1 MANLGNYAATQ
12 AVLYKYGFRTRKK
25 YGQNFLIDASVLER
39 IAEAAGLAK
48 EDHVLEI
55 GPGIGTLTQVLAE
68 KAADVTAVEIDD
80 WLIPILGETLAD
92 YPNADVEHMDF
103 MEYDVAKWDAS
114 LTDGPRKAV
123 ANLPY
128 YITTPVL
135 MKLLTCG
142 VRFENMLFMVQKEV
156 AERILAAPGTKD
168 YGALSLAAAYYAKV
182 ENVGTVSRACFL
194 PSPAVESALLRLTMY
209 EEPPV
214 KVNDPE
220 QMFRV
225 IRASFNQRRKTLVNG
240 IANFEG
246 FSFTREEASKA
257 LETIGLPA
265 AVRGETLTLAQFA
278 ELSDALGGL
287 AKEQKEL

>member
-12 AVLYKYGFRTRKK
+12 AILYKYGFRTRKK
-25 YGQNFLIDASVLER
+25 YGQNFLIDHSVLER
-39 IAEAAGLAK
+39 IAEAAGLNG

-68 KAADVTAVEIDD
+68 TAADVTAVEIDD
-80 WLIPILGETLAD
+80 WLIPILEETLAD
-92 YPNADVEHMDF
+92 YPNARVEHMDF
-103 MEYDVAKWDAS
+103 LEYDVAQWDAS
-114 LTDGPRKAV
+114 LPAGPRKAV

-135 MKLLTCG
+135 MKLLGSG

-156 AERILAAPGTKD
+156 AERILAEPGTKD

-182 ENVGTVSRACFL
+182 EDVGTVSRSCFL

-209 EEPPV
+209 ETPPV
-214 KVNDPE
+214 SVQDPE
-220 QMFRV
+220 LMFRV
-225 IRASFNQRRKTLVNG
+225 IRASFNQRRKTLANG

-246 FSFTREEASKA
+246 FSFTRQEAADA
-257 LETIGLPA
+257 LEAIGLPA
-265 AVRGETLTLAQFA
+265 DVRGEKLTLEQFA
-278 ELSDALGGL
+278 QLADMLG
-287 AKEQKEL
+287 AQK